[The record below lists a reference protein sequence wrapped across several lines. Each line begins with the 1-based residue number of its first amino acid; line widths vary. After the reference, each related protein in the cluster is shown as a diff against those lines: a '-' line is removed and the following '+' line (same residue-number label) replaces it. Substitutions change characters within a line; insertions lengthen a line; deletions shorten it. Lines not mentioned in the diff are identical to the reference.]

1 MVRNERKKGLSWTC
15 ETPDKSR
22 FLTSVLLPERL
33 AGQPCPALHLRH
45 SSLSFSR
52 VTSAHSPR
60 LGKTPE
66 SVTPS
71 ASGTPLFS
79 CALRLSYSVVE
90 HTISHPPLFVN
101 PRRTFIRLWRILLV
115 FSPVLWAYLPG
126 KFTIW
131 SFFSLRSMLY

>member
-1 MVRNERKKGLSWTC
+1 MINFLSSKTKIGPRSKLHGPSQTEERPLPGRVKRPAKAG
-15 ETPDKSR
+15 

-33 AGQPCPALHLRH
+33 AGHPCPALHLRH

-60 LGKTPE
+60 PGKTPE

-90 HTISHPPLFVN
+90 HTISQPPFFVN
-101 PRRTFIRLWRILLV
+101 PRRTEIHIWRTHP
-115 FSPVLWAYLPG
+115 SC
-126 KFTIW
+126 
-131 SFFSLRSMLY
+131 SF